1 MSSDGHLH
9 PFDPDFT
16 DHVINA
22 TGPKA
27 SPRIRKV
34 VGSLVQHLHDF
45 MRENL
50 VTMDE
55 FMAAIEL
62 VSQSLGSC

>member
-1 MSSDGHLH
+1 MSSSHNHLH
-9 PFDPDFT
+9 HFDRNFT
-16 DHVINA
+16 QNVINA
-22 TGPKA
+22 TGPQA
-27 SPRIRKV
+27 SPRIRQV
-34 VGSLVQHLHDF
+34 VGGLVQHLHDF

-62 VSQSLGSC
+62 VSQLRIQ